1 MSQRVHRLSTTTRG
15 RIYALLVAL
24 MLFALL
30 HVSLHGLQNIGNDLD
45 GSDCQICRL
54 GHTPMD
60 IGATVVLSAPKFIH
74 YALVELSNTQSP
86 YSPRY
91 VPWLARGPPQ
101 T

>member
-1 MSQRVHRLSTTTRG
+1 MSQRIHPLSTTTRC
-15 RIYALLVAL
+15 RIHALLVAL

-30 HVSLHGLQNIGNDLD
+30 HVSLHGLQDIGNGLD

-54 GHTPMD
+54 GHTPTD
-60 IGATVVLSAPKFIH
+60 IGTTVVLSAPKFIH
-74 YALVELSNTQSP
+74 YALVQFSNTTNVYP
-86 YSPRY
+86 HPY